1 MKRKFDDEFKKWA
14 ESKRRKPLIL
24 LGARQVGKTYYI
36 QSLNKKLVSQ
46 VVKLDFIEDSA
57 ASLIFMNGPNRP
69 LELLQKIERHL
80 NLKINLETDLLF
92 FDEVQQCPE
101 ALQALKY
108 FSIELP
114 QLKIVAAGS
123 FLGFMS
129 REKSFPIGYV
139 DFISLGPLS
148 YAEFIMNS
156 DHELYSYYEE
166 IDPFSE
172 DPIDPF
178 YHRKLLELFRI
189 YLALGG
195 LPEVIKVFLNDQNED
210 FNGALLSARKIQKN
224 LLLGYQADFAK
235 YAGTVNAAH
244 ILHIFAAIPIQL
256 SQYFDESVGKFK
268 FSQVIPNN
276 KGLNKISGPLEWL
289 EKARLVIKTLP
300 SNKAID
306 PIKAYTK
313 ENFFKLYFF
322 DVGLLQASLN
332 IPIEKIVDE
341 ELGSYKGYIAENFV
355 AQELFMHSFEPL
367 YSWSEGEAE
376 IEFLIHL
383 GKDICPIEVKS
394 SARHLRA
401 KSLESFI
408 ARYKPKRAIKLAP
421 LNRGYNKTKNIQTIP
436 IYLAGKMESYLIH

>member
-1 MKRKFDDEFKKWA
+1 MKRIFDTEFTKWA
-14 ESKRRKPLIL
+14 NSKRRKPLIL

-36 QSLNKKLVSQ
+36 ESLKTKLVSS
-46 VVKLDFIEDSA
+46 VVKLDFIEDSGA
-57 ASLIFMNGPNRP
+57 LAIFSSGMNRP
-69 LELLQKIERHL
+69 AELLKKIERHL
-80 NLKINLETDLLF
+80 GIKINLSEDLLF

-114 QLKIVAAGS
+114 HLKIVAAGS

-139 DFISLGPLS
+139 DFMSMGPMS
-148 YAEFIMNS
+148 FTEFVMNY
-156 DHELYSYYEE
+156 DEDLYTYYEK
-166 IDPFSE
+166 INPFSE
-172 DPIDPF
+172 DPIDLF
-178 YHRKLLELFRI
+178 YHQKFLELFRI

-195 LPEVIKVFLNDQNED
+195 LPEVLKVFLNDYKENFNE
-210 FNGALLSARKIQKN
+210 ALLAARNIQKN

-244 ILHIFAAIPIQL
+244 ILHVFAAIPIQL
-256 SQYFDESVGKFK
+256 SQYFDDSVGKFK
-268 FSQVIPNN
+268 FSQVIPQN
-276 KGLNKISGPLEWL
+276 KGLSKISGPLEWL

-300 SNKAID
+300 SNKAIE
-306 PIKAYTK
+306 PIKSYTK

-332 IPIEKIVDE
+332 IPIEKIIDE

-355 AQELFMHSFEPL
+355 AQELFLRSFEPL
-367 YSWSEGEAE
+367 YSWSEGAAE
-376 IEFLIHL
+376 VEFLIHL
-383 GKDICPIEVKS
+383 GKDIIPLEVKS
-394 SARHLRA
+394 SSRHLRA

-408 ARYKPKRAIKLAP
+408 TRYKPLKAIKLAP
-421 LNRGYNKTKNIQTIP
+421 LNRGYNKAKNIQTMP
-436 IYLAGKMESYLIH
+436 IYLAGKI